1 MKGGAMA
8 KRNKGNEE
16 NEEMK
21 MKCYQE
27 NNGERKKMVVSMAKI
42 SIKIEMKSNGEM
54 AKEIM

>member
-1 MKGGAMA
+1 
-8 KRNKGNEE
+8 
-16 NEEMK
+16 MK

-27 NNGERKKMVVSMAKI
+27 NNGERKKMVISMAKI